1 MGEFIVLLVDDEKDI
16 RETLVKRLTKRNI
29 EAHGVESGEAAL
41 IREAPGGLPQVG
53 FFCSGETSHNRLCGY
68 AGVLTLFP
76 RKPVRRAARP
86 YRLRHNREGET
97 SQ

>member
-1 MGEFIVLLVDDEKDI
+1 MLRGGLQVSRGARGPNLPSD
-16 RETLVKRLTKRNI
+16 
-29 EAHGVESGEAAL
+29 ESGEAAL